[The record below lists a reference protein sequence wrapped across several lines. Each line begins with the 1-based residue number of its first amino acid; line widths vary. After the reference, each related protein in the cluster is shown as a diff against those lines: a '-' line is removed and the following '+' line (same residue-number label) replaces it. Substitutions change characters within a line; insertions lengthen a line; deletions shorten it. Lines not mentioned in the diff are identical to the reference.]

1 MYNGNTNNTKPR
13 SNSNVNDDNE
23 DTKTNDKHSL
33 LSHAV
38 PRSNSIIHQN
48 IEMTG
53 IIIISTYQY
62 QNITITIID
71 YHKHHHNLL
80 RTIIII
86 IIISL

>member
-1 MYNGNTNNTKPR
+1 LYNGNTNNTKPR

-53 IIIISTYQY
+53 IIIISLLI
-62 QNITITIID
+62 NIKILLLLLLIII
-71 YHKHHHNLL
+71 N
-80 RTIIII
+80 IIII
-86 IIISL
+86 KNNNNNNISL